1 VGGGGLTKT
10 LPTFPYTFEGEKMNK
25 KTISKR
31 FLSIIVVAML
41 SVALVIPGIAV
52 AAPDALA
59 TRTLPASAAPGADLD
74 VSIVASGAGVFGQ
87 VVETL
92 PAGFSY
98 VGTDSTDVIVT
109 EDGNTVRF
117 TFMGDAVT
125 FDYEVTASTTAGS
138 YSFSGI
144 VKDENLNEYTVGG
157 DTGITVVS
165 ADGATATRTLPT
177 SVAPGADFDVGIV
190 ASGAGVFGQV
200 VETLPAGFSYV
211 GTDSTDVTVTE
222 DGDTVSFTFIG
233 DGVAFD
239 YTVTAST
246 TAGSYSFSGIV
257 KDEDLNASTVGGDT
271 GITVASADGASATR
285 TLPTSVAPGADF
297 DVGIVASGCGV
308 FGQVVETLPA
318 GFSYV
323 GTDST
328 DVIVTEDG
336 STVEFTF
343 IGDGV
348 TFDYT
353 VTASTVED
361 TYTFSGTI
369 KDEDLNASTI
379 AGDIDI
385 EVSATP
391 EPPPEVELEFSDTL
405 DQDDTAFLATI
416 PAGVTE
422 LEITLSATADLD
434 LNLYD
439 ADTFVIGWHG
449 EIDSSDSTTGTYE
462 DDTFAYS
469 GWDGGVEYITAD
481 GPLGRAYDLTV
492 YGYRAG
498 DYVVTVSYVSG
509 APPNPPPT
517 ISITVPA
524 TVALGDPVTVTVSA
538 TDDDGVQMVMFMV
551 SSPYPEELSSNSN
564 SEYEDIIEY
573 VMSFDDEASLTFVP
587 GWAGTY
593 TVEAWASDELGNM
606 TPTETDTFV
615 VTE

>member
-1 VGGGGLTKT
+1 VGGLNKT

-109 EDGNTVRF
+109 EDGDTVSF

-125 FDYEVTASTTAGS
+125 FAYEVTASTTAGS

-157 DTGITVVS
+157 DTGITVAS

-200 VETLPAGFSYV
+200 VETLPVGFSYV
-211 GTDSTDVTVTE
+211 DTDSTDVTVTE
-222 DGDTVSFTFIG
+222 EGDTVSFTFMG

-257 KDEDLNASTVGGDT
+257 KDEDLNEYTVGGDT

-285 TLPTSVAPGADF
+285 TLQASVLEGSDF
-297 DVGIVASGCGV
+297 PVSIEASGCGV

-343 IGDGV
+343 MGDAV
-348 TFDYT
+348 TFAYT
-353 VTASTVED
+353 VTASTTVGS
-361 TYTFSGTI
+361 YSFSGI
-369 KDEDLNASTI
+369 VKDEDLNEDTVG
-379 AGDIDI
+379 GDTDI
-385 EVSATP
+385 EVSPTP
-391 EPPPEVELEFSDTL
+391 EPPPGEFEGTL
-405 DQDDTAFLATI
+405 AEEEIRYLTTI
-416 PAGVTE
+416 PAGATDLV
-422 LEITLSATADLD
+422 IILSATAELD

-439 ADTFVIGWHG
+439 GGTFVIGWGG
-449 EIDSSDSTTGTYE
+449 EIDSSGSTTGTYE

-469 GWDGGVEYITAD
+469 GWDGEQESIKSV
-481 GPLGRAYDLTV
+481 GPLGRAYDLKV
-492 YGYRAG
+492 YGYQAG
-498 DYVVTVSYVSG
+498 DYTVTVSYVTG
-509 APPNPPPT
+509 APPNPPPA
-517 ISITVPA
+517 ISITAPA
-524 TVALGDPVTVTVSA
+524 TMALGDPVTVTVSA
-538 TDDDGVQMVMFMV
+538 TDDDDVRLVMFMV
-551 SSPYPEELSSNSN
+551 SSPYPEESGFNSSNG
-564 SEYEDIIEY
+564 EYENLIEF
-573 VMSFDDEASLTFVP
+573 VMSFADEASLTFTP
-587 GWAGTY
+587 GWVGTY
-593 TVEAWASDELGNM
+593 TVEALAYDLLGNG
-606 TPTETDTFV
+606 TPEATPVTDTFV
-615 VTE
+615 VSE